1 MRDVLSAYVT
11 ETEDIKLIFPLTRK
25 DEAVDVTSDVKCE

>member
-1 MRDVLSAYVT
+1 MRDVLSACVT
-11 ETEDIKLIFPLTRK
+11 ETGAIKLIFTLIRK